1 MENDHVT
8 AAIEADDQRRA
19 EAGRDLEAEL
29 DAKMRQRH
37 EESGVPYPDDAPSE
51 PVVEAEQPYD
61 IPPPPDTRPLVT
73 TGFIVYITEDGKA
86 IATSKLEE
94 TLEQLRFKREAT
106 LDDMLRGSL
115 ETTED
120 IRRMLQ
126 TEMVIQAQMNFARQ
140 IAEQQAT
147 QAMAQG
153 LDLSKMRS
161 KP

>member
-73 TGFIVYITEDGKA
+73 
-86 IATSKLEE
+86 KLEE